1 MAREDQEN
9 LVRSL
14 QLQVNLVQSP
24 SKYLGFH
31 FKLSGNRIAD
41 FQFLVDKLNSGLQG
55 WKAKLLSQVGRTT
68 LISAI
73 LQIHI
78 QQ

>member
-9 LVRSL
+9 LARS
-14 QLQVNLVQSP
+14 LQVNLVRIP
-24 SKYLGFH
+24 SKYPGFH
-31 FKLSGNRIAD
+31 FKLRGNRIAD

-68 LISAI
+68 LTSSV
-73 LQIHI
+73 LQIHV
-78 QQ
+78 